1 MARAFSNDRIYVLP
15 GTKWNSEV
23 HHSTIS
29 HLTGDPDVPAK
40 CIITAV
46 QITHTFV

>member
-1 MARAFSNDRIYVLP
+1 MARAFPSDRIYVPP
-15 GTKWNSEV
+15 GTTWNWEV

-29 HLTGDPDVPAK
+29 HLNGNPDVSAK
-40 CIITAV
+40 HIITAV